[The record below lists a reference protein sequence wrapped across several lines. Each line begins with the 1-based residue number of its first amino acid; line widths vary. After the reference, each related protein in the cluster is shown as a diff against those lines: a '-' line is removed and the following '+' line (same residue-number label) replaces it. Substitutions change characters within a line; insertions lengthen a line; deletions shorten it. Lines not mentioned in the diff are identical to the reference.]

1 MLLRRISRGKLFTFI
16 FYLDSMPV
24 LTLLVILSGLA
35 YMLMILYFYIGWRKL
50 KVYTVKDEKFTTPVS
65 LVIPVRNEEFNIPGL
80 INGIRNQDYPG
91 QFLEVIFV
99 DDHSYDRSFKLISD
113 HISGIENF
121 HLIRS
126 AGSGKKMA
134 LQTGFEK
141 ATGDLIIT
149 TDADCFFSSRWISVF
164 AGFYEKYHP
173 KLMAGPV
180 LLESNNN
187 FFQRLQQIEFLS
199 LTASTAGAF
208 GAGHPIMCNGANLAF
223 DRETIEQQVD
233 IMQTQYTSGDDIFLM
248 HRIKQLWPGE
258 LFYIKSN
265 EIVVTTG
272 GQPDFRSFF
281 QQRIRWASKSRGY
294 RDTDTIITGMVV
306 LLINLL
312 LLWTLAGTFFE
323 PFLFSFFIF
332 LFFIKTLP
340 DLLLVTAVSSFF
352 RTKKNLL
359 LFPLAQLVYPFYAV
373 FTALASLT
381 GKHNWKGRRY

>member
-1 MLLRRISRGKLFTFI
+1 
-16 FYLDSMPV
+16 MPV
-24 LTLLVILSGLA
+24 LTLTVILSGLA
-35 YMLMILYFYIGWRKL
+35 YMLMILYFYSGWRKL
-50 KVYTVKDEKFTTPVS
+50 KDFTVKNEQFTTPVS
-65 LVIPVRNEEFNIPGL
+65 LIIPVRNEEQNIPEL
-80 INGIRNQDYPG
+80 IRSISEQDYPG
-91 QFLEVIFV
+91 RFLEVIFI
-99 DDHSYDRSFKLISD
+99 DDHSDDRSFGLISE

-121 HLIRS
+121 HLLRN

-134 LQTGFEK
+134 LQTGFER
-141 ATGDLIIT
+141 ATGYLIIT
-149 TDADCFFSSRWISVF
+149 TDADCHHSPRWISVF
-164 AGFYEKYHP
+164 AGFYEKHNP

-223 DRETIEQQVD
+223 DRSAIKQQED

-265 EIVVTTG
+265 DAVVITG
-272 GQPDFRSFF
+272 GQPDFSSFL

-294 RDTDTIITGMVV
+294 RDIDTIITGMVV
-306 LLINLL
+306 LLINFLF
-312 LLWTLAGTFFE
+312 LWTLAGTFFE
-323 PFLFSFFIF
+323 PVMFNFFIF
-332 LFFIKTLP
+332 LYIIKTLP
-340 DLLLVTAVSSFF
+340 DLLLVKAVSSFF
-352 RTKKNLL
+352 RIKKNLW
-359 LFPLAQLVYPFYAV
+359 LFPLAQLIYPFYAV

-381 GKHNWKGRRY
+381 GKHSWKGRKYQGQQP

>member
-1 MLLRRISRGKLFTFI
+1 
-16 FYLDSMPV
+16 MPV
-24 LTLLVILSGLA
+24 LTLTVILSGLA
-35 YMLMILYFYIGWRKL
+35 YMLMILYFYAGWRKL
-50 KVYTVKDEKFTTPVS
+50 KVYTVKNEKFTTPVS
-65 LVIPVRNEEFNIPGL
+65 LVIPVRNEEHNIPGL
-80 INGIRNQDYPG
+80 ISSIRNQDYPG
-91 QFLEVIFV
+91 RLLEVIFV
-99 DDHSYDRSFKLISD
+99 DDHSDDRSFKLISE
-113 HISGIENF
+113 HISGMENF
-121 HLIRS
+121 HIT
-126 AGSGKKMA
+126 GNDGTGKKMA

-149 TDADCFFSSRWISVF
+149 TDADCHHSSRWISVF

-223 DRETIEQQVD
+223 DRETIEQQED

-258 LFYIKSN
+258 LYYVKSN
-265 EIVVTTG
+265 ETVVTTG

-294 RDTDTIITGMVV
+294 KDIDTIITGMVV
-306 LLINLL
+306 LLINFLF
-312 LLWTLAGTFFE
+312 LWTLAGTFFE
-323 PFLFSFFIF
+323 PVMFSFFIF
-332 LFFIKTLP
+332 LYIIKTLP
-340 DLLLVTAVSSFF
+340 DLLLVTTVSSFF
-352 RTKKNLL
+352 RTKKNLW
-359 LFPLAQLVYPFYAV
+359 LFPLAQLVYPIYV
-373 FTALASLT
+373 IFTALASLA